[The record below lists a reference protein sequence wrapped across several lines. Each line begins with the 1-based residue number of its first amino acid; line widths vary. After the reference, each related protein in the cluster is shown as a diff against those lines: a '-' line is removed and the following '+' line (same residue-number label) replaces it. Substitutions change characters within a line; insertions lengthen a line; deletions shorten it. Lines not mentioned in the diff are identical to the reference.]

1 MVWVSTKE
9 EEMNRLEQINQKYG
23 IDTPDAAII
32 QDGTCWKC
40 GGARIIRGLEMV
52 DGGVCYHCSGRG
64 RCSCWKCN
72 RTLGSLRK
80 AARRRDAKEAK
91 IAAKIEKTTAEWN
104 LWKEANAELVAT
116 WEAQEARSD
125 FIQNVLSQK
134 KVPTDKQIE
143 ALNRSVAK
151 LTEIDKLEPLT
162 PGRRDLHGIL
172 VSIKF
177 EENHYS
183 YHGGTIPKA
192 VIKLDSGH
200 RIYGT
205 LPRGVSAEKGIE
217 IEFTATVEPSKTD
230 NSFGFY
236 KRPVLKKA

>member
-9 EEMNRLEQINQKYG
+9 EEMNRLEQINQEYG

-40 GGARIIRGLEMV
+40 GGACIIRGLEMV

-64 RCSCWKCN
+64 RCSCWKCY

-80 AARRRDAKEAK
+80 AARRIDAKEAK
-91 IAAKIEKTTAEWN
+91 IAAQIEKTTAEWN
-104 LWKEANAELVAT
+104 LWREANAELVAT
-116 WEAQEARSD
+116 WEARSD

-205 LPRGVSAEKGIE
+205 LPRG
-217 IEFTATVEPSKTD
+217 
-230 NSFGFY
+230 SFCR
-236 KRPVLKKA
+236 KRNRN